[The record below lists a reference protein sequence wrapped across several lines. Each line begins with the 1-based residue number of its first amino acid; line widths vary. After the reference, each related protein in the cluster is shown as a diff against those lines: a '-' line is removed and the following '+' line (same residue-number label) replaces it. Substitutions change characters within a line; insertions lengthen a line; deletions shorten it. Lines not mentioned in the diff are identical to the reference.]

1 MNNSRWPQIIE
12 HKQNLMQYILQKRV
26 VWTKFDIY
34 IFITSLHLKILEK
47 KHLCLYE
54 NKLWVLDQSHNIVW
68 QVKMN
73 GSNESVPLMWF
84 TNVPISL
91 SFACLLVVYSFI

>member
-1 MNNSRWPQIIE
+1 
-12 HKQNLMQYILQKRV
+12 MQYILQKRV

-54 NKLWVLDQSHNIVW
+54 NKLWVLDQSHNIV
-68 QVKMN
+68 
-73 GSNESVPLMWF
+73 
-84 TNVPISL
+84 
-91 SFACLLVVYSFI
+91 